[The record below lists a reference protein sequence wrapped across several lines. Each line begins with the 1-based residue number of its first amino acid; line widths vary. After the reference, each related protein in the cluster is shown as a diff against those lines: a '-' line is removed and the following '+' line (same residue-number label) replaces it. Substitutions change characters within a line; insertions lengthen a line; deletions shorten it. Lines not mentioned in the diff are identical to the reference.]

1 MFLYACNVTKKVPDG
16 EYLLTDNKFK
26 YTDGK
31 IFSDEI
37 LDLVAQKP
45 NKKALFILPIGL
57 GLYNMA
63 NPKYDTILKE
73 YMTYPNEMRNQ
84 KLRDSLFVK
93 YGHP

>member
-1 MFLYACNVTKKVPDG
+1 MTKKVPDG